1 MQHMILTFR
10 SEQPS
15 ALPRLANDSLAGID
29 GALQVLPV
37 LASLASRRNN
47 VSVTDKK
54 LFLTR
59 LSSAPYLLEI
69 RVLEPYS
76 TAQTDSSAH

>member
-37 LASLASRRNN
+37 LASLASRTNK
-47 VSVTDKK
+47 T
-54 LFLTR
+54 F
-59 LSSAPYLLEI
+59 
-69 RVLEPYS
+69 
-76 TAQTDSSAH
+76 Q